1 MSAMVQFGI
10 IHQQKELKNMNV
22 LYSEHPVMFK
32 NNPLGFIVS
41 LLLIPVFGL
50 GLIILLVW
58 HLRNKSSKLT
68 VTENDILFEKG
79 LLSKDRS
86 EVNISSVRTVRV
98 KQSFFNRVFGT
109 GRVELYTAGDVAEI
123 TAVGIPDPNKVRELI
138 KARQNS
144 GA

>member
-1 MSAMVQFGI
+1 
-10 IHQQKELKNMNV
+10 MNV